1 MGQLCKGLHHPHR
14 PDPAAR
20 SCRQN
25 HLDCLPP
32 RLRNP
37 GKEDG
42 KPYTRWIADLASKYK
57 IRLVWVNSADQAIR
71 ALNSS
76 PRFHGDKVESFYYF
90 GHSNCYAWMLDY
102 GNNIMAVSTEWIHET
117 DLNRIRRDIFHAAV
131 RLLELRL
138 LYGSQHVPLV
148 ETHRRRP
155 LWGNTESTRYGPVSD
170 GRLPEGAG
178 KWVK

>member
-14 PDPAAR
+14 PYPAAR

-117 DLNRIRRDIFHAAV
+117 DLNRIRRDIFTPQSDCWSFGCYTGASMSRWWKHIV
-131 RLLELRL
+131 
-138 LYGSQHVPLV
+138 GV
-148 ETHRRRP
+148 P